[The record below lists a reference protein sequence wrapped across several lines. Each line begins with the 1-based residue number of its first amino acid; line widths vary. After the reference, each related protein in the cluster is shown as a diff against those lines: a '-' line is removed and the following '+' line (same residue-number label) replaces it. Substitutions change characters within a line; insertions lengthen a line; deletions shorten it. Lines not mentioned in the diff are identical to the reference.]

1 VSAGTVTTITGR
13 INGREQTLRVENA
26 TLLLDL
32 LRDLGLTGA
41 KPSCEMEVCGAC
53 TVQLDGLPVSAC
65 TTLAVELDGRSVETV
80 EHLGAREDEL
90 HPVQRAFLERYALQC
105 GFCTPGM
112 VMTAKALLEQEPNPT
127 REDVIHWLEG
137 SICRCTGYESIVD
150 AVLDAAEAV
159 RRG

>member
-1 VSAGTVTTITGR
+1 MSDQTTTVTGT
-13 INGREQTLRVENA
+13 INGREHTLHVANA

-65 TTLAVELDGRSVETV
+65 TTLAVEIDGRSVETV
-80 EHLGAREDEL
+80 EHLGAREEDL
-90 HPVQRAFLERYALQC
+90 HPVQRAFLRRSALQC

-112 VMTAKALLEQEPNPT
+112 VMSAKALLEHNARPT
-127 REDVIHWLEG
+127 RDEVVHWLDG
-137 SICRCTGYESIVD
+137 NICRCTGYQEIVD
-150 AVLDAAEAV
+150 AVLDAAEEMAHA
-159 RRG
+159 